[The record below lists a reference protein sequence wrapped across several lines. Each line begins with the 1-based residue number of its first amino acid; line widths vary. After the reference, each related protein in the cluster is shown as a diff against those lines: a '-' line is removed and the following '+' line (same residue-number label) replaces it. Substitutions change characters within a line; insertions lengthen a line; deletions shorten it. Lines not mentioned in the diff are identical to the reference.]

1 MRIDGQESGVFQALS
16 QGGKS
21 SGKANA
27 KNFADLLAEKIQQA
41 NTAGEVADQ
50 KAAELLVGKGSIH
63 DTMIALE
70 EADISLRLVGTVRDK
85 VIGAYQELS
94 RMQI

>member
-1 MRIDGQESGVFQALS
+1 MRIDGQESGVLQTLS
-16 QGGKS
+16 RGGNSAAKG
-21 SGKANA
+21 SG
-27 KNFADLLAEKIQQA
+27 KNFADLLAEKIQEA